1 MGPLFGMAGIAE
13 AAFAEAAGMLCIGVV
28 VVFAAALV
36 VLLYR
41 TRLAAVLGVAV
52 WALLAM
58 RLEPWRGFWPEHS
71 DDPDLQSFLEAFQQL
86 AWWWVAA
93 TSGLALAVV
102 RAFWPRKREDAPAQ
116 PRRADP

>member
-1 MGPLFGMAGIAE
+1 MGPLFGMAGLAE

-28 VVFAAALV
+28 AVFAAALV

-41 TRLAAVLGVAV
+41 TKVAAVLGVAV

-58 RLEPWRGFWPEHS
+58 WLEPWRGFWPEHS
-71 DDPDLQSFLEAFQQL
+71 DDPDLQSFLAAFQQL

-93 TSGLALAVV
+93 SSSLALAVV
-102 RAFWPRKREDAPAQ
+102 RAYSGS
-116 PRRADP
+116 